1 MNREQRRKMMKKFPK
16 MREYIKNQAAEDV
29 KSLEEIFRANWAE
42 EHKGGD
48 RDDDDSD
55 DNYNM

>member
-1 MNREQRRKMMKKFPK
+1 MKKVPK
-16 MREYIKNQAAEDV
+16 MREYIRNQAAEGV

-48 RDDDDSD
+48 RDDEDDSD